1 MHHHVGRGESGSQAA
16 RPSRG
21 RAVNRQGLTRRML
34 ARSWGLAAIAI
45 LIGVIAVISAT
56 NARPKVDPSVADVTF
71 EMAPEVGKLA
81 PTFQLSTP
89 DGTPV
94 NLADLR
100 GHVVLVNFWATW
112 CPPCRAE
119 MPAIQAAYA
128 RYQDQGFTVVAVTVN
143 EEPANVTSFFKERGL
158 GFLALLDDGRVHTAY
173 RASGLPSSFFIDRQ
187 GVVQAIYRGAMAD
200 TVITHE
206 VERLLAE
213 AHSEGTP

>member
-1 MHHHVGRGESGSQAA
+1 MNHHAGRESDPPAA

-21 RAVNRQGLTRRML
+21 RAVARPGLTHRML
-34 ARSWGLAAIAI
+34 TRPWGLAAIAI
-45 LIGVIAVISAT
+45 LIGVIAVIGAT
-56 NARPKVDPSVADVTF
+56 NARPKVDPSVAAVTS

-94 NLADLR
+94 SLAGLR

-128 RYQDQGFTVVAVTVN
+128 RYQGQGFTVVAVTAN
-143 EEPANVTSFFKERGL
+143 ETPANVTSFFKERGL
-158 GFLALLDDGRVHTAY
+158 GFPALLDDGRVHTAY

-187 GVVQAIYRGAMAD
+187 GVVRAIYRGAMAD

-213 AHSEGTP
+213 

>member
-1 MHHHVGRGESGSQAA
+1 M
-16 RPSRG
+16 
-21 RAVNRQGLTRRML
+21 LTRP
-34 ARSWGLAAIAI
+34 WGLAAIAI

-56 NARPKVDPSVADVTF
+56 NARPKVDPSVAAVTS

-89 DGTPV
+89 GGTPV
-94 NLADLR
+94 SLAGLR

-128 RYQDQGFTVVAVTVN
+128 RYQGQGFTVVAVTAN
-143 EEPANVTSFFKERGL
+143 ETPANVTSFFHARGL
-158 GFLALLDDGRVHTAY
+158 GFPALLDDGRVHTAY

-187 GVVQAIYRGAMAD
+187 GVVRAIYRGAMAD